1 MMSGGGGLGESE
13 CFVAKM
19 VRALLPL
26 LPLFEAELCVYA
38 FSQQRGVEEL
48 RRMSFL
54 RHLSFALPYVICFC
68 VLLLLLLL
76 IALPRINYLAWIDRM
91 CIYG

>member
-1 MMSGGGGLGESE
+1 MMSGDGGGESE

-26 LPLFEAELCVYA
+26 LPLFEAELCVFA

-54 RHLSFALPYVICFC
+54 RHLSFALPNVICFC
-68 VLLLLLLL
+68 ILLLLL
-76 IALPRINYLAWIDRM
+76 IALPLINYLA
-91 CIYG
+91 

>member
-1 MMSGGGGLGESE
+1 MMSGDGGGESE

-38 FSQQRGVEEL
+38 FSQQRGVEVL

-68 VLLLLLLL
+68 VLLLLL
-76 IALPRINYLAWIDRM
+76 IALPLINYLA
-91 CIYG
+91 

>member
-1 MMSGGGGLGESE
+1 MMSGDGGGESE

-54 RHLSFALPYVICFC
+54 RHFSFALPYVICFC
-68 VLLLLLLL
+68 VLLLLL
-76 IALPRINYLAWIDRM
+76 IALPLINYLAWIDRM
-91 CIYG
+91 CIYC